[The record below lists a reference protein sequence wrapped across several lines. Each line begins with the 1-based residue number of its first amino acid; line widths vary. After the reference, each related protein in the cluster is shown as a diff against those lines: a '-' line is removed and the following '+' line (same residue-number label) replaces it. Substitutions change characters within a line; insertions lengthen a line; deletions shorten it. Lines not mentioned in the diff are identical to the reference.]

1 MTTLNGRTAVVTG
14 ASSGIGQ
21 AIASALA
28 DRGARVHVVARRA
41 VTGPFQSHQV
51 DVTDPM
57 AIASLMKE
65 VGNADG
71 ISILVCAAGL
81 NIPDRRLEDLNEMRW
96 HDLIEVNLSATF
108 RCVREALPYL
118 RVGGGD
124 VVLISSVSAVWPDLS
139 GPAYQ
144 AAKAGVLAFARGA
157 AVEEHQRGIRIS
169 TVNPGMTDTPMLDRR
184 AVPVDPAVRAHTL
197 KPEDVAELVAFI
209 IALPPRA
216 YVPEVT
222 ILPTLL
228 QAPGKTMSVTAPMA
242 HG

>member
-1 MTTLNGRTAVVTG
+1 MTTLSGRTAVVTG
-14 ASSGIGQ
+14 ASSGIGRS
-21 AIASALA
+21 IASALA
-28 DRGARVHVVARRA
+28 DRGARVHAVARRA
-41 VTGPFQSHQV
+41 VTGPFQGHQV
-51 DVTDPM
+51 DLTDPT
-57 AIASLMKE
+57 AVLSLMKE
-65 VGNADG
+65 VGDADG

-81 NIPDRRLEDLNEMRW
+81 NIPERRLEELNEMRW
-96 HDLIEVNLSATF
+96 HDLLEVNLSATF
-108 RCVREALPYL
+108 RCVRAALPYL
-118 RVGGGD
+118 RIAGGD
-124 VVLISSVSAVWPDLS
+124 VLLISSVSAVWPDLS

-209 IALPPRA
+209 VALPPRA
-216 YVPEVT
+216 YIPEVT